1 MPFWYRLGMTLD
13 EYFRTQDPK
22 ISHAD
27 FAKKIGVE
35 QAAVSRYVN
44 GKRFPTPEIIRKI
57 DEATNSAVTAND
69 LLRGFEE
76 AQAKR
81 AKEAAA

>member
-27 FAKKIGVE
+27 FAKRIGVT
-35 QAAVSRYVN
+35 QAAISRYVN
-44 GKRFPTPEIIRKI
+44 GERFPSPELIRKI
-57 DEATNSAVTAND
+57 HEATDMSVTAND
-69 LLRGFEE
+69 LLKGFEE

-81 AKEAAA
+81 TKETAA